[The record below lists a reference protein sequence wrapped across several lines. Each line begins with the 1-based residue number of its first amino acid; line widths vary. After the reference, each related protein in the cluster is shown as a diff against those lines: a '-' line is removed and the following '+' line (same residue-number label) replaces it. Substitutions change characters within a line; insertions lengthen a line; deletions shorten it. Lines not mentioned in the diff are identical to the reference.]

1 MSTGLGVVVRQHSRV
16 LLAVRRAYKG
26 IVFSHLDYDGGYPLV
41 SGC

>member
-1 MSTGLGVVVRQHSRV
+1 MSTGLGVVVRQHSKI

-26 IVFSHLDYDGGYPLV
+26 IVFSYLDYDGRYLLV